1 MSSEIFG
8 EATISE
14 TSMLS
19 YYCCDKHYDKQF
31 GEQRVN
37 LAYPTNS
44 KQYITEGSQSGQE
57 RKPEPRG
64 RN

>member
-14 TSMLS
+14 ASMLS
-19 YYCCDKHYDKQF
+19 YYCCDKHHDKQF
-31 GEQRVN
+31 GEQRVS
-37 LAYPTNS
+37 LAYPIS
-44 KQYITEGSQSGQE
+44 KQFITEGSQSGQE
-57 RKPEPRG
+57 LKPEPRG